1 MRVILIV
8 IAAGFVVTALPASAQ
23 VYANTAAAQNDNAAP
38 AQAQPSG
45 GATNAS
51 AEDTRRICVNVEL
64 SGSRMVRRVC
74 RTQAEWDARGGLE
87 STH

>member
-1 MRVILIV
+1 MRTLLIV

-23 VYANTAAAQNDNAAP
+23 VYANAAASPNDNAAP

-45 GATNAS
+45 GPTTATAN
-51 AEDTRRICVNVEL
+51 DTRRICLNVEL
-64 SGSRMVRRVC
+64 TGSRMVRRVC

-87 STH
+87 SSH